1 MNLCKKQ
8 VSKLDSK
15 NVCCLYLRLKNTL
28 VGGIT
33 GLKQTIWWMDV
44 SLAENTVCL
53 GSLNAGNLKKKR
65 VNIWTVSF
73 RREFRLFKMFSLRF
87 LWSCTGQRLVSQMRA
102 NFLSFSQ
109 KCLSLKH
116 HWNYNCRSHFVHSDR
131 CFKTTAQTLRIART
145 DGEKLDSKWWQI
157 WVTCSPN

>member
-15 NVCCLYLRLKNTL
+15 NVCCLYLCLKNTL

-33 GLKQTIWWMDV
+33 GLKKKPSDEWMCPSQRTLCVLGV
-44 SLAENTVCL
+44 SMQEI
-53 GSLNAGNLKKKR
+53 KKKR
-65 VNIWTVSF
+65 LNIWTVSF

-102 NFLSFSQ
+102 NFLSYSQ

-131 CFKTTAQTLRIART
+131 CFKTTAQTVRIART

-157 WVTCSPN
+157 WVTCSQN

>member
-1 MNLCKKQ
+1 MLFIPVPKKYPSWRHYRIKTNHLMNGCVPRREHC
-8 VSKLDSK
+8 VSWESQCRKF
-15 NVCCLYLRLKNTL
+15 
-28 VGGIT
+28 
-33 GLKQTIWWMDV
+33 
-44 SLAENTVCL
+44 
-53 GSLNAGNLKKKR
+53 KKKR

-116 HWNYNCRSHFVHSDR
+116 HWNYNCRSHFAHSDR

>member
-1 MNLCKKQ
+1 MLFIPVPKKYPSWRHYRIKTNHLMNGCVPRREHC
-8 VSKLDSK
+8 VSWESQCRKFL
-15 NVCCLYLRLKNTL
+15 
-28 VGGIT
+28 
-33 GLKQTIWWMDV
+33 
-44 SLAENTVCL
+44 
-53 GSLNAGNLKKKR
+53 KKR

>member
-1 MNLCKKQ
+1 MLFIPVPKKYPSWRHYRIKTNHLMNGCVPRREHC
-8 VSKLDSK
+8 VSWESQCRKFK
-15 NVCCLYLRLKNTL
+15 
-28 VGGIT
+28 
-33 GLKQTIWWMDV
+33 
-44 SLAENTVCL
+44 
-53 GSLNAGNLKKKR
+53 KKKR

-131 CFKTTAQTLRIART
+131 CFKQQLKHCALPGLMERNWTLN
-145 DGEKLDSKWWQI
+145 GGKSESHVLQI
-157 WVTCSPN
+157 KANIYKSV